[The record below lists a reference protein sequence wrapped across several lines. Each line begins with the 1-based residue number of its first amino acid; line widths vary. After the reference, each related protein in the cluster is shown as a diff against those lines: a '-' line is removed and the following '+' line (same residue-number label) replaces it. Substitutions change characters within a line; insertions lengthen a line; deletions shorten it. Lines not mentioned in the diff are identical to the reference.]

1 MNLVIDVGNTKIK
14 MAIFQEDS
22 QILDVKC
29 VKKEFQERLY
39 ELFKNYP
46 IKNTILSSVGAF
58 SEVDLKKVSQL
69 QPNLVY
75 LSNNTKVPLENYYS
89 SPETLGVDRIALA
102 SAAIYKYPQTNVL
115 VIDAGTC
122 ITYDFV
128 NEEGQYLGGSISPGI
143 TMRFQALHKFTAQL
157 PELTLENQK
166 ELIGRSTDQSIQ
178 SGVVFGV
185 IGEISSII
193 NRYKQKNKK
202 LTVVLTGGDTNFL
215 AKRLKIGIF
224 AHPNFLLEGLNA
236 ILNYNR

>member
-215 AKRLKIGIF
+215 AKRLKNGIF